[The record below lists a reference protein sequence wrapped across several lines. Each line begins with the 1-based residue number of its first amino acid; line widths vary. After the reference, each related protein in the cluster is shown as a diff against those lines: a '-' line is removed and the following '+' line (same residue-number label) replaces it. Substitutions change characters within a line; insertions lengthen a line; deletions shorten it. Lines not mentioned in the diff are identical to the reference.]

1 MKGCSP
7 KWIAWV
13 KTFILRCVMENITN
27 DVGYSFQ
34 QKKKVATKK
43 KPWIREFNFHLSS
56 LTGYLTI
63 CHPYD

>member
-1 MKGCSP
+1 
-7 KWIAWV
+7 
-13 KTFILRCVMENITN
+13 MENITN

-34 QKKKVATKK
+34 QKKVATKK

-63 CHPYD
+63 CHPYG